1 MKDLNERFRPSLVA
15 TPSGSYHY
23 SSVVGATPEPNGSSA
38 LPIKVKSKQLD
49 YYFVVVQV
57 MHVV

>member
-1 MKDLNERFRPSLVA
+1 MFFLKWRMI
-15 TPSGSYHY
+15 
-23 SSVVGATPEPNGSSA
+23 PELNGSSA

-57 MHVV
+57 MHVYIHLCRYQFSEDNNEVRPIVM